1 MGIPGSPK
9 PVRYFTSIIYQ
20 PQGNIQEV
28 EDKLIAHLG
37 PIASETDSKP
47 FSQTTYYE
55 KEMGNNLL
63 RRFILFKPLER
74 REELPAVKLMTN
86 NLEEVTSVEG
96 RRTFNIDP
104 GYLSLEQV
112 ILATTKGYSH
122 RIYLD
127 KGIFGDLTLIYTNGT
142 YGSLPWTYPDYGS
155 SKIISMLNSWRED
168 YKEDLR
174 ARSVSGKTPRPL

>member
-9 PVRYFTSIIYQ
+9 PVRYFVSIIYQ
-20 PQGNIQEV
+20 TPGNIQQV
-28 EDKLIAHLG
+28 EDDLVVQLG
-37 PIASETDSKP
+37 PILVKTDSKP

-63 RRFILFKPLER
+63 RRFILFKSLR
-74 REELPAVKLMTN
+74 KRGDLPSVKLMTN
-86 NLEEVTSVEG
+86 ELEKNTSVNG

-112 ILATTKGYSH
+112 ILATTKGYTH
-122 RIYLD
+122 RIYIE
-127 KGIFGDLTLIYTNGT
+127 KGIFADLTLIYTNGT

-155 SKIISMLNSWRED
+155 HDILSMLNCWREN
-168 YKEDLR
+168 YKKDLR
-174 ARSVSGKTPRPL
+174 DLS